1 MLQEMQ
7 ELEEDLKELYS
18 QQRTDKQKELEAAQ
32 DAVTRCVHPCVTRLN
47 LITFYHFSCV
57 CIFYV
62 VLGLRIT
69 ITGKKVL

>member
-32 DAVTRCVHPCVTRLN
+32 DAVTRCVH
-47 LITFYHFSCV
+47 H
-57 CIFYV
+57 V